1 MVNDGPIIRSARKA
15 AQKIVKEDPLLE
27 KHFLMRERLL
37 KEYAQ
42 YLDTVNIT

>member
-1 MVNDGPIIRSARKA
+1 MVNDGPIIRNARKA
-15 AQKIVKEDPLLE
+15 AEKIVKMDPLLK
-27 KHFLMRERLL
+27 KHLLMKKRLL